1 MMMHA
6 SLCLSRSRAA
16 AALWV
21 CLLACVLACVS
32 ACGDDLP
39 EPATTGTV
47 SGTIRYGGTA
57 HLAFTKPTLSV
68 SAFAAWPP
76 DSAPYALVEL
86 DASKIQDGIAYTL
99 TGLPD
104 FQYHLVAVLF
114 DGAKTL
120 GATDPTGAFPN
131 ACALAPNQPPP
142 VVIAQQNTLQAIDVT
157 VYDTGGSA
165 DPCFSA
171 NTDKVCPEDGAAS
184 LLLTVTTGV
193 DPSTL
198 TADDAFIYGLFSAWP
213 PRGAPT
219 AFKLLASADI
229 LPTIELTDLAVPPGD
244 HFVYVC
250 VDKGGDDLMGVCG
263 DEDLWMVFSTSAPLT
278 LTAGQIQPL
287 ALDLTSQT
295 GDAPPALD
303 PATVGCAA
311 P

>member
-1 MMMHA
+1 MNA
-6 SLCLSRSRAA
+6 SLYLSQFRFRAA
-16 AALWV
+16 VVFLV
-21 CLLACVLACVS
+21 CLMACVS
-32 ACGDDLP
+32 GCGDDLP
-39 EPATTGTV
+39 EATATGAISGTV
-47 SGTIRYGGTA
+47 RYGGTA
-57 HLAFTKPTLSV
+57 HLAFVTPTLSV

-120 GATDPTGAFPN
+120 GAADPTGAFPN
-131 ACALAPNQPPP
+131 ACALAPNQPSP
-142 VVIAQQNTLQAIDVT
+142 VVISGQNTLSAIDVT

-165 DPCFSA
+165 DPCFTA
-171 NTDKVCPEDGAAS
+171 NAGDVCPEDGAAS
-184 LLLTVTTGV
+184 LLLTITTGV
-193 DPSTL
+193 DPSTI

-219 AFKLLASADI
+219 AFKLLGSADI

-263 DEDLWMVFSTSAPLT
+263 DEDVWMVFSTSAPLT
-278 LTAGQIQPL
+278 LVAGQIQPL
-287 ALDLTSQT
+287 ALDLTTQT
-295 GDAPPALD
+295 GDAAAPLD
-303 PATVGCAA
+303 PATVGC